1 MNKILLSVVAVAG
14 LALLSAAPAS
24 AEIVTSTTSLGGAT
38 LKAAQTTGVVVK
50 AIVVNTH
57 AAANTFHFYDGTTL
71 KFSISVA
78 TGTTQTINVKE
89 LLGEEWKVAGALIVK
104 AKVEDADGRVTCS
117 IETKR
122 AN

>member
-1 MNKILLSVVAVAG
+1 MKKILLGAALVAAFMMVGAG
-14 LALLSAAPAS
+14 SAK
-24 AEIVTSTTSLGGAT
+24 AELVTSTTSLSGAT
-38 LKAAQTTGVVVK
+38 LKASQSNGTIVEAC
-50 AIVVNTH
+50 VVNTY

-78 TGTTQTINVKE
+78 TGTSFTLNFAE
-89 LLGEEWKVAGALIVK
+89 LLKEQWVVSGNFIVK

-117 IETKR
+117 VWQKR